1 MEMLLQFQNQGE
13 ELLMIAAK
21 NDKKNPTTDRI
32 QILWVLY
39 LLVPENNLKLSCLIN
54 ILFSTFVK

>member
-1 MEMLLQFQNQGE
+1 MLLQFQNQEE